1 MDKWDERFSEGEYP
15 TDPDPSPVLRAYVDT
30 LPEGRALDVAAGTGR
45 NTLFLANEGYDV
57 DALDQSQAGLDIIE
71 ERAAETGVAG
81 RVETIPAD
89 ATEYDFPEETY
100 DVITI
105 SFFRTL
111 DQLGDIKTALKP
123 DGVLFYQ
130 HHLQSTPPATVGPST
145 NRYRFQSNELLRS
158 CLDLT
163 VLYYEESTEE
173 RDGRTSA
180 TATILARNSHGGTQS
195 YPTRHWD

>member
-15 TDPDPSPVLRAYVDT
+15 TDPDPSPVLQAYVDSF
-30 LPEGRALDVAAGTGR
+30 PDGCALDVAAGTGR
-45 NTLFLANEGYDV
+45 NALFLATEGYDV
-57 DALDQSQAGLDIIE
+57 DALDQSRAGLDIIE
-71 ERAAETGVAG
+71 ERADETDVSG
-81 RVETIPAD
+81 RVETILAD

-111 DQLGDIKTALKP
+111 DQLGNIKAALKP
-123 DGVLFYQ
+123 GGVLFYQ
-130 HHLQSTPPATVGPST
+130 HHLQSSPPATVGPST

-173 RDGRTSA
+173 REGRTSA

-195 YPTRHWD
+195 YPRRHWE

>member
-15 TDPDPSPVLRAYVDT
+15 TDPDPSPVLQAYVDT
-30 LPEGRALDVAAGTGR
+30 FPEGRALDVAAGTGR
-45 NTLFLANEGYDV
+45 NALFLAAEGYDV
-57 DALDQSQAGLDIIE
+57 DALDQSWAGLDIIE
-71 ERAAETGVAG
+71 ERADETNVSE
-81 RVETIPAD
+81 RVETILAD

-111 DQLGDIKTALKP
+111 DQLGNIKAALKP
-123 DGVLFYQ
+123 GGVLFYQ
-130 HHLQSTPPATVGPST
+130 HHLQSSPPATVGPST

-163 VLYYEESTEE
+163 ILYYEESTEE
-173 RDGRTSA
+173 REGRTSA
-180 TATILARNSHGGTQS
+180 TATIVARNTHGGTQS
-195 YPTRHWD
+195 YPQRHWE